1 MFHGIEFKNKIIS
14 KVISEVGKSTLGIYY
29 MHILIIELTKLVN
42 IEYRGSL
49 INLART
55 IVVIFISYLI
65 VVIIRQIPL
74 LKKIVQ

>member
-1 MFHGIEFKNKIIS
+1 
-14 KVISEVGKSTLGIYY
+14 

-49 INLART
+49 INLVRT